1 MRWRSPM
8 PVRPVEYHPFQYPR
22 KYRPLGYGSWEPP
35 AAPTPEPLTPRRRR
49 RTVILILAALLAT
62 IVIHVGIAAAYEG
75 DSGSSRPIVAQ
86 PSDAAPSAATCDEL
100 QDPFQDPEFQDAGA
114 GEDGAGVPTD
124 EAANALRQ
132 RL

>member
-1 MRWRSPM
+1 M

-35 AAPTPEPLTPRRRR
+35 APPPAEPIAPRRRR
-49 RTVILILAALLAT
+49 RTVALILAALLAT

-75 DSGSSRPIVAQ
+75 GSGDARPIVTQ
-86 PSDAAPSAATCDEL
+86 PSDTAPSAASCDQP
-100 QDPFQDPEFQDAGA
+100 QDPFNDPEFQDVGA
-114 GEDGAGVPTD
+114 ANDGPGTPTD
-124 EAANALRQ
+124 EAVNALRQ

>member
-1 MRWRSPM
+1 M

-35 AAPTPEPLTPRRRR
+35 AAPPPEPVAPRRRR
-49 RTVILILAALLAT
+49 RTVALILAALLAT
-62 IVIHVGIAAAYEG
+62 IVIHVGIAAAYENDG
-75 DSGSSRPIVAQ
+75 ASRRPIVTQ
-86 PSDAAPSAATCDEL
+86 PTDTAPPAAATCDES

-114 GEDGAGVPTD
+114 DGNGAGTPTD
-124 EAANALRQ
+124 EAINALRQ